1 MANTPRGGRIFVFTS
16 YYSIHTRTIIV
27 TARKKVGFEVI
38 YFARFPV
45 YNNRMKKEEIEIL
58 FRRHYSRMLRL
69 AMRMLYDDEESRD
82 VVSEVFATLIKT
94 DILPKNIEGYLM
106 ASVRN
111 RCLNL
116 LEHKNVRAKFEQAY
130 TLEMKQEGQE
140 GDDNFAEQRLQQ
152 IMSYAKQHLA
162 EQTLRVFHMRHID
175 GMKYQEIADQ
185 LGISRVMVYKHLA
198 KAMNTIREYNNQ
210 KKYLE
215 PLDKGRL

>member
-1 MANTPRGGRIFVFTS
+1 
-16 YYSIHTRTIIV
+16 
-27 TARKKVGFEVI
+27 
-38 YFARFPV
+38 
-45 YNNRMKKEEIEIL
+45 MKKEKIEIL
-58 FRRHYSRMLRL
+58 FRQHYGPMIRL
-69 AMRMLYDDEESRD
+69 AKRMLYDDEESRD

-94 DILPKNIEGYLM
+94 DILPKNMEGYLM

-116 LEHKNVRAKFEQAY
+116 LEHKDVRAKFEQAY
-130 TLEMKQEGQE
+130 TLEMKQNAAT
-140 GDDNFAEQRLQQ
+140 DDDAISYTSVEQWYQQMMAFAKRNL
-152 IMSYAKQHLA
+152 S
-162 EQTLRVFHMRHID
+162 EQTLLVFRMRHID

-198 KAMNTIREYNNQ
+198 KAMNTIKEYNNQ

>member
-1 MANTPRGGRIFVFTS
+1 
-16 YYSIHTRTIIV
+16 
-27 TARKKVGFEVI
+27 
-38 YFARFPV
+38 
-45 YNNRMKKEEIEIL
+45 MKKEDIEGL
-58 FRRHYSRMLRL
+58 FRQHYSQMIRL
-69 AMRMLYDDEESRD
+69 AKRLLYDDEESRD

-94 DILPKNIEGYLM
+94 DILPKNMEGYLM

-116 LEHKNVRAKFEQAY
+116 LEHKDVRAKFEQAY
-130 TLEMKQEGQE
+130 TLEMKQNMVT
-140 GDDNFAEQRLQQ
+140 DDDTISYTSVEQWYQQMMAFAKRNL
-152 IMSYAKQHLA
+152 S
-162 EQTLRVFHMRHID
+162 EQTLLVFRMRHID

-198 KAMNTIREYNNQ
+198 KAMNTIKEYNNQ